1 MKMRDNDLPLGCRR
15 LGGDLSATSWEGWG
29 LDLRIDRVEITG
41 VSGVDGK
48 AGLRSR

>member
-1 MKMRDNDLPLGCRR
+1 L
-15 LGGDLSATSWEGWG
+15 G